1 MKHSMFYIDVQVNS
15 AQSLIVD
22 DDADFR
28 ENFSEI
34 LRKEGYVPETAATG
48 REALKHAGENEF
60 AVALIDLRLG
70 DMSGLDVLKGI
81 KERSPMTEGIFVTGY
96 ASQSSA
102 IDAVNLHAYRYVEK
116 PFDVGKLLGMI
127 RRAVEKRELARA
139 FQESEERYRAL
150 FEGSRDAI
158 FITSERNGFIEL
170 NQACLDLL
178 GYCRAELMQM
188 RPGDIFLDPGD
199 FRQIEREMRDRGYVK
214 DYEAAF
220 RRSDGKGVTCLIS
233 STGRLANDGSVRE
246 YQTIVKDITRQKQNQ
261 QRLEKTLE
269 MLRGN
274 LNRVIKLV
282 SHVVEK
288 KDLYTAGHQ
297 RRVTD
302 LARTIAQEMDL
313 PGTQIDAIRMAGSI
327 HDIGKISVPA
337 EILNK
342 PGHLSEI
349 EMSLLKVHSR
359 IGYDILK
366 EIDWSYPIPEIV
378 LQHHERMDGS
388 GYPQGLSGEEIVLEA
403 RILGVADVVESMN
416 SHRPYRP
423 SLGVEKALEEIAK
436 NRGILYDADVVDACL
451 RLFREKG
458 FQWNDAEVKGPRSK
472 VQRRM
477 TNDQ

>member
-1 MKHSMFYIDVQVNS
+1 MPKNAEYAI
-15 AQSLIVD
+15 LIVD

-28 ENFSEI
+28 ENLSGI
-34 LRKEGYVPETAATG
+34 LRKEGYVPVIAATG
-48 REALKHAGENEF
+48 RDALKCAGEHEV
-60 AVALIDLRLG
+60 AVALIDLKLG

-81 KERSPMTEGIFVTGY
+81 KERSPTTEGIFVTGY

-116 PFDVGKLLGMI
+116 PFDVGKLLGVI
-127 RRAVEKRELARA
+127 RRAIEKRELASA
-139 FQESEERYRAL
+139 LQESEERYRTL

-158 FITSERNGFIEL
+158 FITSGANGFIEL

-178 GYCRAELMQM
+178 GYGRADLMPM
-188 RPGDIFLDPGD
+188 RPDEVFFDPNDFNEIRRDILD
-199 FRQIEREMRDRGYVK
+199 MGYVK
-214 DYEAAF
+214 DFETRF
-220 RRSDGKGVTCLIS
+220 RRRDGEGVTCLIS
-233 STGRLANDGSVRE
+233 STGRLAADGRVRE
-246 YQTIVKDITRQKQNQ
+246 YQTIVKNISRQKHDQE
-261 QRLEKTLE
+261 RLEKTLE
-269 MLRGN
+269 MLRRN

-282 SHVVEK
+282 SQVVEK
-288 KDLYTAGHQ
+288 KDPYTAGHQ

-302 LARTIAQEMDL
+302 LARTIAREMNL
-313 PGTQIDAIRMAGSI
+313 PRIQIDAIRMAGSI

-349 EMSLLKVHSR
+349 EMSLMKVHSR

-416 SHRPYRP
+416 SFRPYRP
-423 SLGVEKALEEIAK
+423 ALGVEMALEEISK
-436 NRGILYDADVVDACL
+436 NRGRLYDADVVNACL

-458 FQWNDAEVKGPRSK
+458 FRWNDAEIQG
-472 VQRRM
+472 
-477 TNDQ
+477 